1 MLLATTGFTPLVI
14 PRIGWRDASPVIGPP
29 LETAGAI
36 IPITAAGGA
45 FGAMIKL
52 AGMGESARSLTT
64 DFAVQP
70 VLLAWLPAGAL
81 RVAQGSTTVAM
92 ITAASIM
99 FSLSG
104 PTGFSVHP
112 LYIFAACGYG
122 GLSISWM
129 NDSGFWIFSRMSGM
143 TEGQTLRTWTS
154 AIAVVALTGHALLL
168 LLSTFFPQ
176 IGR

>member
-14 PRIGWRDASPVIGPP
+14 PRIGWRDAGPVIGPP

-52 AGMGESARSLTT
+52 AGMGKSARSLTT

-92 ITAASIM
+92 ITAARSCSPCPGRRVSPCI
-99 FSLSG
+99 
-104 PTGFSVHP
+104 
-112 LYIFAACGYG
+112 
-122 GLSISWM
+122 
-129 NDSGFWIFSRMSGM
+129 R
-143 TEGQTLRTWTS
+143 
-154 AIAVVALTGHALLL
+154 
-168 LLSTFFPQ
+168 STFSPPAATADFQ
-176 IGR
+176 FRG